1 MMKSVSR
8 ISIVAFATAS
18 LLGLGGRS
26 AAAADRKSNVIT
38 LDTIQIVGRVQ
49 KPIESVDVGFIQP
62 KLALSELQKTFLD
75 EIDKAVQR
83 DPF

>member
-1 MMKSVSR
+1 MMKSVVR
-8 ISIVAFATAS
+8 ASIVAFAAAS
-18 LLGLGGRS
+18 LVGVGGGN

>member
-1 MMKSVSR
+1 MMKSVAR
-8 ISIVAFATAS
+8 TSIVAFAAAN
-18 LLGLGGRS
+18 LLGLSAGN

>member
-1 MMKSVSR
+1 MMKAV
-8 ISIVAFATAS
+8 INTCFVALAAATLVGVNERSATA
-18 LLGLGGRS
+18 
-26 AAAADRKSNVIT
+26 AVRKSNVIT

-75 EIDKAVQR
+75 EVEKAVQR

>member
-1 MMKSVSR
+1 MMKVV
-8 ISIVAFATAS
+8 INTCFVAVAAAT
-18 LLGLGGRS
+18 LLGVNEGS
-26 AAAADRKSNVIT
+26 ATAADRKSNVIT

-75 EIDKAVQR
+75 EVEKAVQH